1 MQINSNM
8 RLLAFFTFMII
19 AKGEKQEKTPLSR
32 FEVGKK
38 KDAGRTGRA
47 LRALIKSPLL

>member
-1 MQINSNM
+1 M
-8 RLLAFFTFMII
+8 RLLAFFTSMII

-38 KDAGRTGRA
+38 KMPAEPAGLYGH
-47 LRALIKSPLL
+47 S